1 MHINI
6 FYFFGITNDIIN
18 YAHKLSVEIP
28 NYTESFSVLFQSTHL
43 FQVTT
48 KLMLEAIIQ
57 QELARINDCNICNIL
72 LNILAK

>member
-6 FYFFGITNDIIN
+6 DFGITNDIIN

-48 KLMLEAIIQ
+48 NLMLEAIIQ
-57 QELARINDCNICNIL
+57 QEKNYICTYYF
-72 LNILAK
+72 